1 MALLCK
7 NVRPASNRATSRGP
21 WWDLR
26 TARIIVSSVKGY
38 YKLIPFEGIEY
49 LTSYKN
55 PHTGTGTVNQLLGLN
70 DKGIA
75 VGFYTDGNG
84 INHAYKLNQNTKKF
98 SPIVPP
104 GGNNA
109 IAAGINNNGD
119 VVGFYVDSAGNTDGF
134 LAS

>member
-49 LTSYKN
+49 LTSYVPKN
-55 PHTGTGTVNQLLGLN
+55 RNV
-70 DKGIA
+70 GIA
-75 VGFYTDGNG
+75 
-84 INHAYKLNQNTKKF
+84 HAQTLL
-98 SPIVPP
+98 V
-104 GGNNA
+104 
-109 IAAGINNNGD
+109 
-119 VVGFYVDSAGNTDGF
+119 
-134 LAS
+134 